1 MKKIVSTLLIVFL
14 LSFIAIGCAPP
25 EDIDEIEEL
34 PEEEEPMELPEEDE
48 EF

>member
-25 EDIDEIEEL
+25 EEIDDIEEL
-34 PEEEEPMELPEEDE
+34 PEEEPMELPEEDDG
-48 EF
+48 F